1 MTRAFWFAAG
11 AGAGVYAMTKARRA
25 AETFTPDG
33 LGDRLAG
40 VSVGLRL
47 FRHEVR
53 AGMADKE
60 NDVRERLGVR
70 LPGTPGRPAVELD
83 QPGPTPGTAPDADR
97 VDATREG
104 TH

>member
-1 MTRAFWFAAG
+1 MKRAVWFAAG

-25 AETFTPDG
+25 VETFTPDG
-33 LGDRLAG
+33 LADRLAG

-47 FRHEVR
+47 FGDEVR
-53 AGMADKE
+53 AGMAEKE

-70 LPGTPGRPAVELD
+70 LPGTPGRHAAELD
-83 QPGPTPGTAPDADR
+83 QPPTGTAPPR
-97 VDATREG
+97 FDATREG